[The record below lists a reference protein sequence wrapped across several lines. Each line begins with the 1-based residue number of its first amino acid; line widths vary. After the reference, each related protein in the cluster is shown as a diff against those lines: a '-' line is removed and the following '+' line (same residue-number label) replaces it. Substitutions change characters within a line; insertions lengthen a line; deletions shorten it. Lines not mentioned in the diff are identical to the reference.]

1 MVEYTLGK
9 KERLNSKTLIER
21 LFSGGSKSFP
31 AFPLRV
37 VYMSVEPVEEDMAAA
52 SILIS
57 VPKKRFKRAVKR
69 NLVKRQVRE
78 AYRKNKHL
86 LLDALAS
93 RNKRLIIAF
102 IWLDNHIHSSAEV
115 EEKVKKLLVSY
126 SGKAG
131 MKKILSYL
139 LLLPVYFYRGYISPM
154 TPPSCRFVPTCSEYA
169 IEAIKKHGPFKGL
182 YLAVRRILRCHPWG
196 GSGYDPVP

>member
-21 LFSGGSKSFP
+21 LFRLEASLSGFSATCGVYVGRACGGRYGGS
-31 AFPLRV
+31 
-37 VYMSVEPVEEDMAAA
+37 

-115 EEKVKKLLVSY
+115 EEKVKKLLFHIVER
-126 SGKAG
+126 
-131 MKKILSYL
+131 L
-139 LLLPVYFYRGYISPM
+139 
-154 TPPSCRFVPTCSEYA
+154 E
-169 IEAIKKHGPFKGL
+169 
-182 YLAVRRILRCHPWG
+182 
-196 GSGYDPVP
+196 

>member
-21 LFSGGSKSFP
+21 LFLGGSKSFP

-69 NLVKRQVRE
+69 NRVKRQIRE
-78 AYRKNKHL
+78 AYRKNKHGL
-86 LLDALAS
+86 LQTLQDEGRQLAVAFIYLSDRLVDSLEIEERMKVALA
-93 RNKRLIIAF
+93 RITEKVLADVAVQKAGENAT
-102 IWLDNHIHSSAEV
+102 SAE
-115 EEKVKKLLVSY
+115 KTGS
-126 SGKAG
+126 AG
-131 MKKILSYL
+131 QS
-139 LLLPVYFYRGYISPM
+139 
-154 TPPSCRFVPTCSEYA
+154 
-169 IEAIKKHGPFKGL
+169 
-182 YLAVRRILRCHPWG
+182 
-196 GSGYDPVP
+196 

>member
-21 LFSGGSKSFP
+21 LFRWKQVFSGFSATCGVYVGRACGGRYGGS
-31 AFPLRV
+31 
-37 VYMSVEPVEEDMAAA
+37 

-115 EEKVKKLLVSY
+115 EEKVKKLLFHIVER
-126 SGKAG
+126 
-131 MKKILSYL
+131 L
-139 LLLPVYFYRGYISPM
+139 
-154 TPPSCRFVPTCSEYA
+154 E
-169 IEAIKKHGPFKGL
+169 
-182 YLAVRRILRCHPWG
+182 
-196 GSGYDPVP
+196 

>member
-86 LLDALAS
+86 VAQ
-93 RNKRLIIAF
+93 NKRLIIAF

-115 EEKVKKLLVSY
+115 EEKVKKLLFHIVER
-126 SGKAG
+126 
-131 MKKILSYL
+131 L
-139 LLLPVYFYRGYISPM
+139 
-154 TPPSCRFVPTCSEYA
+154 E
-169 IEAIKKHGPFKGL
+169 
-182 YLAVRRILRCHPWG
+182 
-196 GSGYDPVP
+196 

>member
-21 LFSGGSKSFP
+21 LFLGGSKSFP

-69 NLVKRQVRE
+69 NRVKRQIRE
-78 AYRKNKHL
+78 AYRKNKHGL
-86 LLDALAS
+86 SQTLQDEGRQLAVAFIYLSDRLVDSVEIEERMKVALA
-93 RNKRLIIAF
+93 RITEKVLADVAVQKAGENAA
-102 IWLDNHIHSSAEV
+102 SAE
-115 EEKVKKLLVSY
+115 KTGS
-126 SGKAG
+126 AG
-131 MKKILSYL
+131 QS
-139 LLLPVYFYRGYISPM
+139 
-154 TPPSCRFVPTCSEYA
+154 
-169 IEAIKKHGPFKGL
+169 
-182 YLAVRRILRCHPWG
+182 
-196 GSGYDPVP
+196 

>member
-102 IWLDNHIHSSAEV
+102 IWLDNHIHSSA
-115 EEKVKKLLVSY
+115 KW
-126 SGKAG
+126 
-131 MKKILSYL
+131 
-139 LLLPVYFYRGYISPM
+139 
-154 TPPSCRFVPTCSEYA
+154 
-169 IEAIKKHGPFKGL
+169 
-182 YLAVRRILRCHPWG
+182 RRK
-196 GSGYDPVP
+196 

>member
-69 NLVKRQVRE
+69 NLVKRRFHILVDNLEQGGHGTRVVRKE
-78 AYRKNKHL
+78 YN
-86 LLDALAS
+86 
-93 RNKRLIIAF
+93 
-102 IWLDNHIHSSAEV
+102 
-115 EEKVKKLLVSY
+115 LVS
-126 SGKAG
+126 
-131 MKKILSYL
+131 L
-139 LLLPVYFYRGYISPM
+139 LYVEVDVAEQHRTIFQ
-154 TPPSCRFVPTCSEYA
+154 RFRQTGNFQNLITRFA
-169 IEAIKKHGPFKGL
+169 FGRKDDA
-182 YLAVRRILRCHPWG
+182 RILT
-196 GSGYDPVP
+196 

>member
-31 AFPLRV
+31 AFPLR
-37 VYMSVEPVEEDMAAA
+37 
-52 SILIS
+52 

-115 EEKVKKLLVSY
+115 EEKVKKLLFHIVER
-126 SGKAG
+126 
-131 MKKILSYL
+131 L
-139 LLLPVYFYRGYISPM
+139 
-154 TPPSCRFVPTCSEYA
+154 E
-169 IEAIKKHGPFKGL
+169 
-182 YLAVRRILRCHPWG
+182 
-196 GSGYDPVP
+196 

>member
-1 MVEYTLGK
+1 
-9 KERLNSKTLIER
+9 
-21 LFSGGSKSFP
+21 
-31 AFPLRV
+31 
-37 VYMSVEPVEEDMAAA
+37 MSVEPVEEDMAAA

-102 IWLDNHIHSSAEV
+102 ICWITIFILLPKWRRS
-115 EEKVKKLLVSY
+115 EETAVSY
-126 SGKAG
+126 SGR
-131 MKKILSYL
+131 L
-139 LLLPVYFYRGYISPM
+139 
-154 TPPSCRFVPTCSEYA
+154 E
-169 IEAIKKHGPFKGL
+169 
-182 YLAVRRILRCHPWG
+182 
-196 GSGYDPVP
+196 

>member
-21 LFSGGSKSFP
+21 LFLGGSKSFP

-37 VYMSVEPVEEDMAAA
+37 VYMSVE
-52 SILIS
+52 
-57 VPKKRFKRAVKR
+57 R

-115 EEKVKKLLVSY
+115 EEKVKKLLFHIVER
-126 SGKAG
+126 
-131 MKKILSYL
+131 L
-139 LLLPVYFYRGYISPM
+139 
-154 TPPSCRFVPTCSEYA
+154 E
-169 IEAIKKHGPFKGL
+169 
-182 YLAVRRILRCHPWG
+182 
-196 GSGYDPVP
+196 

>member
-21 LFSGGSKSFP
+21 LFLGGSKSFP

-78 AYRKNKHL
+78 AYRKNKRTQPKPRKTVKRNLATGL
-86 LLDALAS
+86 LC
-93 RNKRLIIAF
+93 I
-102 IWLDNHIHSSAEV
+102 
-115 EEKVKKLLVSY
+115 
-126 SGKAG
+126 
-131 MKKILSYL
+131 
-139 LLLPVYFYRGYISPM
+139 
-154 TPPSCRFVPTCSEYA
+154 
-169 IEAIKKHGPFKGL
+169 
-182 YLAVRRILRCHPWG
+182 
-196 GSGYDPVP
+196 

>member
-9 KERLNSKTLIER
+9 EERLNSKTVIER

-37 VYMSVEPVEEDMAAA
+37 VYMPVDCAEEEDAAAA

-93 RNKRLIIAF
+93 RNKRLVIAF
-102 IWLDNHIHSSAEV
+102 IWLDNSIHSSAEV
-115 EEKVKKLLVSY
+115 EEKVKKLLFHI
-126 SGKAG
+126 AER
-131 MKKILSYL
+131 L
-139 LLLPVYFYRGYISPM
+139 
-154 TPPSCRFVPTCSEYA
+154 E
-169 IEAIKKHGPFKGL
+169 
-182 YLAVRRILRCHPWG
+182 
-196 GSGYDPVP
+196 